1 MKEDVPLAHAGMA
14 AQFDLQKKYYAEGKV
29 LILQIESTLE
39 CPQLCNY
46 CYAGST
52 LESPQGLSSAT
63 IRQLLDAAVALK
75 VQMID
80 WVGGDP
86 LMRRDWEALCT
97 YATNLGLINNIW
109 TSGIPLAKPEVAASA
124 AKATQGG
131 FISTHLD
138 SLDPELYG
146 ILHGGEKRRGDSRNI
161 GLILKGINN
170 CLAAGKDPGG
180 VVNCITYTTRLATGD
195 ARATIAYFQEKFG
208 IKTCV
213 TLFNPAIDRMENSSW
228 EPTNSQIKDI
238 FNFRD
243 RVNYPNDPS
252 CGPMDVSKFYCG
264 TLVSVT
270 AGGWVVPCS
279 VIRTEE
285 FGNANKEEF
294 LTILERG
301 RRRLLFLDFRDPA
314 KLRGNCSS
322 CCNNSF
328 CFGCRSSAYYYAGDL
343 MAADPKCFQYN
354 QRSTKKKGSDSNGCL
369 RKDE

>member
-14 AQFDLQKKYYAEGKV
+14 AQFDLQKQYYGEGKV
-29 LILQIESTLE
+29 FILQIESTLQ
-39 CPQLCNY
+39 CSQLCNY

-52 LESPQGLSSAT
+52 PESPQGLSSAT
-63 IRQLLDAAVALK
+63 IMHLLDAAAALK
-75 VQMID
+75 VRMID
-80 WVGGDP
+80 WLGGDP
-86 LMRRDWEALCT
+86 LMRGDWEDLCT

-109 TSGIPLAKPEVAASA
+109 TSGIPLANSRLAANA
-124 AKATQGG
+124 VKATQGG

-138 SLDPELYG
+138 SLDPELYSV
-146 ILHGGEKRRGDSRNI
+146 LHGGEKQLGDSKNI
-161 GLILKGINN
+161 GLILKGIKN
-170 CLAAGKDPGG
+170 CLAAGKDPGAM
-180 VVNCITYTTRLATGD
+180 VNCITYTKPLAAGD
-195 ARATIAYFQEKFG
+195 AQATITHFQEKFD

-213 TLFNPAIDRMENSSW
+213 TLFNPVIHRTGNSSW
-228 EPTNSQIKDI
+228 EPNNAQIKDI

-264 TLVSVT
+264 TLICVT

-285 FGNANKEEF
+285 FGNVNQEEF

-314 KLRGNCSS
+314 KLPGNCGS
-322 CCNNSF
+322 CGNNSF

-343 MAADPKCFQYN
+343 MAADPKCFQYTPCSPPKPK
-354 QRSTKKKGSDSNGCL
+354 RSNSGGC
-369 RKDE
+369 